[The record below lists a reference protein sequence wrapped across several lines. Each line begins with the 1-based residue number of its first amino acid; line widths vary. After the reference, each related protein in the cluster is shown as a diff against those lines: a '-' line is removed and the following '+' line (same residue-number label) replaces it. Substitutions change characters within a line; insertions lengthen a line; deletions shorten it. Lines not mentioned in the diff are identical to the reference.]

1 MAHAAPGS
9 GIFGAMKR
17 RAAALA
23 ALICAI
29 PSAAAAQNAVTG
41 VSLRTH
47 ATFTNVGVD
56 VTIAGDDDRDAT
68 ASLEVAVGGGAFK
81 PAHRL
86 SRAKAARFVGSAFFL
101 PPGTSYQV
109 RVTLADPDGATG
121 AVLTG
126 SGKTR
131 VREVPVSSGK
141 TWHVKPGGSDSAE
154 GSAGA
159 PFATVTRGLQAA
171 QAGETVLL
179 HAGTYHEEVQLPRGG
194 SEGKPITLAAA
205 GDGAAILDGAEPDLK
220 DPAAWSDEGA
230 GVWSAAV
237 SATRYVS
244 VDGTRLWRYET
255 LADLQSLALGTDG
268 GFFFDG
274 ARVHVRLPGGASPS
288 GHELQVSTLGRA
300 LWLEGTPDV
309 VVRGL
314 TIRCYGAE
322 EYAEGLMIRD
332 GSHRVWIVGNTFEN
346 VMPGIWV
353 KNDVDDLTVR
363 GNTFSDRGLAEFGWQ
378 DIKDQGG
385 MESGAIALDNAYDGQ
400 GIVFEENAVHDSFD
414 GLHLCG
420 QDPMGHPNDADVL
433 NNTFEHLGD
442 DGMETD
448 GECSNVRIIGNRF
461 RGSLTG
467 VSLAP
472 AVTGPAY
479 VMRNLAT
486 HLANVA
492 KGSQWMTRFLKLNVG
507 DDRPTG
513 EVFAYHNT
521 AVIYE
526 AEQSAFT
533 VTDDSL
539 WTRVELRNNIWVG
552 TDYALYYQNEGDEPF
567 EEDHDLLYSTGD
579 RLVRWQGSNYAT
591 LAEYTAATGQ
601 CPHGVSAAP
610 AFAGEAGGDYRLSEG
625 SPAVDRGVV
634 LPGINDGFA
643 GAAPDLG
650 AFELGAELPPW
661 PDGGTGGGGGAGGE
675 ASGGG
680 GAGGAGE
687 KGGCGCVVA
696 GKGDEAP
703 AALLGP
709 ALLGAALLA
718 RRRGKR
724 GRRG

>member
-1 MAHAAPGS
+1 
-9 GIFGAMKR
+9 MKR
-17 RAAALA
+17 RAALLA
-23 ALICAI
+23 ALACAI
-29 PSAAAAQNAVTG
+29 PSVATAQNAVTG

-56 VTIAGDDDRDAT
+56 VTIAGDDDGDAT
-68 ASLEVAVGGGAFK
+68 AALEVAVGSGDFK

-86 SRAKAARFVGSAFFL
+86 SRAKPARFVGSAFFL

-109 RVTLADPDGATG
+109 RVTLADPDGVTS

-131 VREVPVSSGK
+131 VRDVPVSSGQ
-141 TWHVKPGGSDSAE
+141 TWHVTPGGSDTAA
-154 GSAGA
+154 GSAAA
-159 PFATVTRGLQAA
+159 PFATVARGLSAA
-171 QAGETVLL
+171 QPGDTVLL

-205 GDGAAILDGAEPDLK
+205 GDGAAVLDGAEPDLK
-220 DPAAWSDEGA
+220 NSAAWTDEGG
-230 GVWSAAV
+230 GVWSASVA
-237 SATRYVS
+237 ATRYVS

-255 LADLQSLALGTDG
+255 LADLRSLALGTDG

-274 ARVHVRLPGGASPS
+274 AKVLVRLPGGAAPS
-288 GHELQVSTLGRA
+288 GHEIQASTLGRA

-309 VVRGL
+309 VIRGL
-314 TIRCYGAE
+314 TIRCYGSE
-322 EYAEGLMIRD
+322 EYAEGIMVRD
-332 GSHRVWIVGNTFEN
+332 GSHRVFIVGNTFEN

-363 GNTFSDRGLAEFGWQ
+363 GNTFSDKGLAEFGWQ

-420 QDPMGHPNDADVL
+420 DDPMDHPNDADVL

-448 GECSNVRIIGNRF
+448 GECSNIRIIGNRW
-461 RGSLTG
+461 RDSLTA
-467 VSLAP
+467 VSVAP
-472 AVTGPAY
+472 AVTGPTY

-492 KGSQWMTRFLKLNVG
+492 KGSEWMTRFMKFNVG
-507 DDRPTG
+507 DDRPSG

-526 AEQSAFT
+526 AAQSAFT
-533 VTDDSL
+533 ITDDSL
-539 WTRVELRNNIWVG
+539 WTRVEVKNNIWVG
-552 TDYALYYQNEGDEPF
+552 TDYALYYQNQGDEPF
-567 EEDHDLLYSTGD
+567 EEDYDLLYSTGS
-579 RLVRWQGSNYAT
+579 RLVRWQGSNYTT
-591 LAEYTAATGQ
+591 LADFTAATGQ
-601 CPHGVSAAP
+601 CAHGVSAAP
-610 AFAGEAGGDYRLSEG
+610 AFVDEPAEDYRLEGG
-625 SPAVDRGVV
+625 SPAVDRGVI

-643 GAAPDLG
+643 GTAPDLG

-661 PDGGTGGGGGAGGE
+661 PDGGTGGGGTGGSGHGGSGE
-675 ASGGG
+675 GGG
-680 GAGGAGE
+680 GSAGA

-696 GKGDEAP
+696 GVTAEALP
-703 AALLGP
+703 APLASALIGLALLG
-709 ALLGAALLA
+709 
-718 RRRGKR
+718 RRRRRSGATR
-724 GRRG
+724 GR